1 MTTSTA
7 TAATATSTAHS
18 LEETLADVLP
28 GIADRAGAIDRSA
41 ADPLD
46 DLRVLA
52 HRLDLFD
59 PNTTSV
65 ATAVRVLE
73 AVSRAS
79 LTVGFV
85 AWAQR
90 MAAEYLALAPA
101 SPLTAARLADVVAV
115 RRRGVTAMA
124 AGQRQAVGLEA
135 APVVATPDAGGYR
148 LSGTVAW
155 VSNVAADSVVVLAAN
170 VPGGD
175 TRVLAVDAADL
186 TVRSAP
192 DLLGLNATASGS
204 LAIDDVAVPA
214 EAVVSHDLY
223 AFAAT
228 VRPRFLLLQTAFCS
242 GVTGESLDAAR
253 DRLTGV
259 GAVYAGDHADLAARY
274 GDLRERLHGYAA
286 QEAATPGTVA
296 VRDLIA
302 LRLESTT
309 LATAGTRLGLA
320 LDGGRGY
327 ATASATNRRFRE
339 ASFLPVQSP
348 SEAQLRWELARA
360 EAAAR

>member
-1 MTTSTA
+1 MTTSP
-7 TAATATSTAHS
+7 S
-18 LEETLADVLP
+18 LEDVLEDVLP
-28 GIADRAGAIDRSA
+28 DIADRAGAIDRSD
-41 ADPLD
+41 ADPID

-59 PNTTSV
+59 PSATSV
-65 ATAVRVLE
+65 ATAVRVIE
-73 AVSRAS
+73 SVARAS

-101 SPLTAARLADVVAV
+101 SPRTATRLADVVAV

-124 AGQRQAVGLEA
+124 AGQRQAVGLEK
-135 APVVATPDAGGYR
+135 APVTATPDGAGGYR

-155 VSNVAADSVVVLAAN
+155 ASNVAADSVVVLAAN
-170 VPGGD
+170 LPGGG

-186 TVRSAP
+186 TVRAAP

-204 LAIDDVAVPA
+204 LLIDDVAVPA
-214 EAVVSHDLY
+214 DAVVSTDLQ

-242 GVTGESLDAAR
+242 GVTGAALDAAIPQ
-253 DRLTGV
+253 LAGT
-259 GAVYAGDHADLAARY
+259 GAVYAGDHEDLAARY
-274 GDLRERLHGYAA
+274 DDLRDRLHGYAA
-286 QEAATPGTVA
+286 DSTPGTVA

-309 LATAGTRLGLA
+309 LATASTRLGLA

-360 EAAAR
+360 EAVAR

>member
-1 MTTSTA
+1 MTASP
-7 TAATATSTAHS
+7 S
-18 LEETLADVLP
+18 LEDVLENVLP
-28 GIADRAGAIDRSA
+28 DIADRAGAIDRSD

-46 DLRVLA
+46 DLRVLG

-59 PNTTSV
+59 PSATSV
-65 ATAVRVLE
+65 ATAVRVIE
-73 AVSRAS
+73 SVARAS

-101 SPLTAARLADVVAV
+101 SPLAAARLADVVAV

-124 AGQRQAVGLEA
+124 AGQRQAVGLEK
-135 APVVATPDAGGYR
+135 APVTATPDGAGGYR

-155 VSNVAADSVVVLAAN
+155 ASNVAADSVVILAAN
-170 VPGGD
+170 LPDGG
-175 TRVLAVDAADL
+175 TRVLAVDAADF
-186 TVRSAP
+186 TVREAP

-204 LAIDDVAVPA
+204 LVIEDVAVPA
-214 EAVVSHDLY
+214 EAVVSTDLQV
-223 AFAAT
+223 FAAT

-242 GVTGESLDAAR
+242 GVTSAALDAAGPQ
-253 DRLTGV
+253 LAGS
-259 GAVYAGDHADLAARY
+259 GAVYTGDHADLAARY
-274 GDLRERLHGYAA
+274 GDLRDRLHGYAA
-286 QEAATPGTVA
+286 QEVATPGTVA

-309 LATAGTRLGLA
+309 LATASTRLGLA

-360 EAAAR
+360 EATAR